1 MSFSAFASGEDDLVD
16 EENRKGYVQPLHL
29 SRNSSQEDDGTQNSS
44 LSSVSAADALRE
56 LAAPSFK
63 PKTLDWKSP
72 VDTDMKLDSKNSAD
86 SGGLESPLGAA
97 TSIQSKLFANEDDL
111 TGSPKTGHV
120 LKTRL
125 NFNHMISP
133 SKQIMIDKD
142 NTKEESHVDLSR
154 PYEQRKT
161 RSFPSTASS
170 TTTLRN
176 ISGFEDADSGTTPS
190 RLGVI
195 NIADHENPLSPG
207 QVKFHFHVDASQCSP
222 IPGIPEEACDGD
234 TAMDIEGPALEP
246 RSPRP
251 IRERPPRSAP
261 RKRSQ
266 RLPGGQ
272 AGAKKHESDERE
284 LSRLS
289 VSNES
294 GDGGS
299 STSSKMRKRPMPD
312 MSAFDAGV
320 STRSASS
327 SRNDRNDESSGA
339 MESRAVPQSPQLVC
353 PPTPERTPVWAQSEK
368 GPHPKYTWQNS
379 LIATKVL
386 ATCPAQVLDGH
397 SSLENSLMDD
407 ADDSEEFLFGRR
419 PSLSYSAF
427 EEDLEGDDGQES
439 PIRDLSELQEMFS
452 MPPSAAYQ
460 PRLTR
465 TTSMPL
471 AKFAPPPLLVATT
484 SCIPRVPGFDTVP
497 AKGNVAKPPFLPK
510 GSVAKTPASP
520 PPQELGSVGGMG
532 PMISF
537 SADFENLGKLGSGA
551 FADVYKV
558 RSKVDQQLYAV
569 KRNRR
574 HFRGKRDREM
584 AMAEVR
590 IMQRLQSVCAERG
603 MSSPSEKKEITKNS
617 YSLYLLF
624 FFRAWQEDGHFFC
637 QTELCCRDT
646 CREMKLALGS
656 EWPASQKKYP
666 SLLRYFPAREDGHL
680 VPGNTVWKICHDIA
694 AGLSHIHSHGVVHN
708 DIKPSNIFLVPHR
721 RLGAMLKIG
730 DFGMAGDVGTSED
743 GQEGDASYMAPELLS
758 SGARHPSADI
768 FSLGLTLYELA
779 STCSWELPSEG
790 SKWQELRNGSDPPE
804 LPRSRCPE
812 LSQLI
817 KAMINPDPQRR
828 PSADDIIERV
838 GTVKEAGNRCDDFL
852 RDYIKDIEE
861 YDRIEEERLAMDQLE
876 SDERYA
882 Y

>member
-1 MSFSAFASGEDDLVD
+1 MSFSAVAFGEEEPVD
-16 EENRKGYVQPLHL
+16 EETRKGSAQPLHF
-29 SRNSSQEDDGTQNSS
+29 SRNSSQEDDTQNSS
-44 LSSVSAADALRE
+44 FSSLSAADALRE
-56 LAAPSFK
+56 LAAPLFQ
-63 PKTLDWKSP
+63 PKTLDWKSLG
-72 VDTDMKLDSKNSAD
+72 DTDMKLNHKNSANCERH
-86 SGGLESPLGAA
+86 ESRLGAA
-97 TSIQSKLFANEDDL
+97 TSIQFKRFDEDDDMI
-111 TGSPKTGHV
+111 GSPKTGQAF
-120 LKTRL
+120 KTQL
-125 NFNHMISP
+125 NFNQMISP
-133 SKQIMIDKD
+133 SKQIMFDRDSI
-142 NTKEESHVDLSR
+142 KEEPQVDLSR

-170 TTTLRN
+170 STPLGN

-195 NIADHENPLSPG
+195 SLTDQENPLFTE

-234 TAMDIEGPALEP
+234 MAMDIEGPAFEP
-246 RSPRP
+246 HSPRP
-251 IRERPPRSAP
+251 IWERPPLTAP

-266 RLPGGQ
+266 RLSGGQ

-284 LSRLS
+284 LTRLS
-289 VSNES
+289 FSNES

-320 STRSASS
+320 FTRSVSS
-327 SRNDRNDESSGA
+327 SRNDRSTDESLFVT
-339 MESRAVPQSPQLVC
+339 ESRAIPLSPQLVC
-353 PPTPERTPVWAQSEK
+353 PPTPERTPVWAQSEE
-368 GPHPKYTWQNS
+368 GPHPTYTRQSS
-379 LIATKVL
+379 LITTKVL

-397 SSLENSLMDD
+397 SSLETSLMDD
-407 ADDSEEFLFGRR
+407 ANDREEFLFGRR
-419 PSLSYSAF
+419 PSRSYSPL
-427 EEDLEGDDGQES
+427 EDDQEGDDSKES

-452 MPPSAAYQ
+452 MTRSAAYQ

-465 TTSMPL
+465 TTSVPL

-484 SCIPRVPGFDTVP
+484 SCVPRVPGFDNVP
-497 AKGNVAKPPFLPK
+497 DKFRVAKTPFLPK

-520 PPQELGSVGGMG
+520 PPQESGGFGGVGSV
-532 PMISF
+532 ISF

-558 RSKVDQQLYAV
+558 RSKEDQQLYAV

-574 HFRGKRDREM
+574 QFRSKRDREM

-590 IMQRLQSVCAERG
+590 IMQRLQSVCAESG
-603 MSSPSEKKEITKNS
+603 MSSPTDKKEITKNS

-656 EWPASQKKYP
+656 EWPASKKKYP
-666 SLLRYFPAREDGHL
+666 SLLRYFPSREDGHL
-680 VPGNTVWKICHDIA
+680 IPGNTVWKICRDVA
-694 AGLSHIHSHGVVHN
+694 TGLSHIHSHGVVHN
-708 DIKPSNIFLVPHR
+708 DIKPSNIFLVPHN

-730 DFGMAGDVGTSED
+730 DFGMASDVGTSED
-743 GQEGDASYMAPELLS
+743 GQEGDTSYMAPELLS
-758 SGARHPSADI
+758 SEERHPSADI

-779 STCSWELPSEG
+779 SPCSWELPSEG
-790 SKWQELRNGSDPPE
+790 SKWQELRNGSHSPD

-817 KAMINPDPQRR
+817 KTMINPHPQRR
-828 PSADDIIERV
+828 PSADDILERLER
-838 GTVKEAGNRCDDFL
+838 VKEARNRCDDFL
-852 RDYIKDIEE
+852 RDYIKAIEE
-861 YDRIEEERLAMDQLE
+861 YDRIEEERQAMERLE
-876 SDERYA
+876 AEER
-882 Y
+882 